1 MPRRLTK
8 LFLLGLMFVFCG
20 IVPSWAQ
27 PYFERSQVIQKPVP
41 PDSGFASDVDVDG
54 EWMVVAAA
62 NDSAAYVYRKSG
74 TTWTQF
80 TRLTCPVA
88 SCSRLSPDRGF
99 GGSVAVDGN
108 TLVVS
113 IDANLGAPSWLG
125 RLYVYTWSGAAW
137 VFETELSPP
146 SGYNL
151 GGEIDLD
158 GDYLLTTGADNSVQN
173 NMGWT
178 TFVFTRSGSAWIRS
192 ELTVPGRSASAED
205 LFGLSVSISGDTACV
220 GAPAPSPSPGAVYM
234 FRRTGSTWAVEGPP
248 LVPVSTAGARI
259 GSNCS
264 VDGNTVAIGVER
276 LFVSGQGNTG
286 RTYIYQRTG
295 TTWALAQTL
304 VPNTA
309 NAVFGKSV
317 ALAGNGL
324 VVGAPGDF
332 QHPPQAVFFARENGT
347 WVERLRSDSPI
358 PSTTS
363 NTVRFGVT
371 AAADGSTFVVGAP
384 NESSSSPGVV
394 ATYVPST
401 TPPVSGPPGAPQSV
415 QAAVSGNTLSLTWAA
430 PGVGA
435 PVTSYTLLARLA
447 AGGPVV
453 ATLPVGAVTNFGV
466 TAPNGTFIISLTATN
481 PFGTGPESSPVTVTL
496 PAAAVAPGAPVGLVV
511 SAVGSTASFSW
522 NAPTSGGTP
531 TGYTLLAG
539 FTPGFATP
547 FAALPLPVSPRA
559 FTVPGV
565 PPGVYYVRLVATN
578 AGGASPPSNEVMFTV
593 AAPSAPAAPTLNAPV
608 VSGRTVNFSW
618 TPGAGGGAPT
628 SYLLTASVTPGGPV
642 IASVPVSGTGLSVPG
657 VPSGTY
663 YVRVSGVNS
672 VGAGPASNSVTVV
685 VP

>member
-1 MPRRLTK
+1 MPRPLTTSCV
-8 LFLLGLMFVFCG
+8 LSLMLVLCG
-20 IVPSWAQ
+20 MAPSWAQ
-27 PYFERSQVIQKPVP
+27 PYFERSQVIQNPAP
-41 PDSGFASDVDVDG
+41 PNSDFGEDVDVDG
-54 EWMVVAAA
+54 EWMVVGAS

-88 SCSRLSPDRGF
+88 SCSRQTPDRGF

-108 TLVVS
+108 TLVVA
-113 IDANLGAPSWLG
+113 INGNGGAPSWLG
-125 RLYVYTWSGAAW
+125 RLYVYSWTGAAW
-137 VFETELSPP
+137 AFETELSPP
-146 SGYNL
+146 AGYNL
-151 GGEIDLD
+151 GGGLDLD
-158 GDYLLTTGADNSVQN
+158 GDYLLSTGSDTAAQH

-205 LFGLSVSISGDTACV
+205 LFGVSVGISGDTACV
-220 GAPAPSPSPGAVYM
+220 GAPGYNPSAGAVYM
-234 FRRTGSTWAVEGPP
+234 FRRTGGSWAVEGSP
-248 LVPVSTAGARI
+248 LVPVTTAGAGI
-259 GSNCS
+259 GLNCA

-276 LFVSGQGNTG
+276 LIVSGQGNTG

-295 TTWALAQTL
+295 STWALAQTL

-324 VVGAPGDF
+324 VVGAPGDYL
-332 QHPPQAVFFARENGT
+332 HPPQAVFFARENGT

-358 PSTTS
+358 PSTLS
-363 NTVRFGVT
+363 NTVGFGD
-371 AAADGSTFVVGAP
+371 AAATDGSTYVVSAW
-384 NESSSSPGVV
+384 NWTSSRPGVV
-394 ATYVPST
+394 ATYIPSL
-401 TPPVSGPPGAPQSV
+401 TPPVTGPPGAPQSV
-415 QAAVSGNTLSLTWAA
+415 QASVTGNALSLTWAA
-430 PGVGA
+430 PGIGA
-435 PVTSYTLLARLA
+435 PVTSYTLLARVA
-447 AGGPVV
+447 PGGPVV
-453 ATLPVGAVTNFGV
+453 ATLPVGAVTSFGI
-466 TAPNGTFIISLTATN
+466 TAPNGTFVISLTGTN
-481 PFGTGPESSPVTVTL
+481 TFGTGPESSPVTVTL
-496 PAAAVAPGAPVGLVV
+496 PAAAAAPGAPSGLAV
-511 SAVGSTASFSW
+511 SAVGSTATFTW
-522 NAPTSGGTP
+522 NAPASGGTP

-539 FTPGFATP
+539 LTPGFATP
-547 FAALPLPVSPRA
+547 FAALPLPASPRS

-578 AGGASPPSNEVMFTV
+578 AGGASAPSNEVTLTV

-608 VSGRTVNFSW
+608 VSGSTVSFSW

-642 IASVPVSGTGLSVPG
+642 IASVPVSGAGLSVPG

-672 VGAGPASNSVTVV
+672 VGAGPASNQVTVV

>member
-1 MPRRLTK
+1 MFRPLTK
-8 LFLLGLMFVFCG
+8 SFVLSLILVFCG
-20 IVPSWAQ
+20 FVPSFAQ
-27 PYFERSQVIQKPVP
+27 PYFERSQVIQNPVP
-41 PDSGFASDVDVDG
+41 PESGYAADVDVDG
-54 EWMVVAAA
+54 DWMVVAAA
-62 NDSAAYVYRKSG
+62 SDSAAYVYRRSG

-88 SCSRLSPDRGF
+88 SCSRQSPDRGF

-113 IDANLGAPSWLG
+113 IDANLGSPAWLG
-125 RLYVYTWSGAAW
+125 RLYVYTWTGAAW
-137 VFETELSPP
+137 AFEIELSPP
-146 SGYNL
+146 AGYNF
-151 GGEIDLD
+151 GGGLALD
-158 GDYLLTTGADNSVQN
+158 GDYLLTTGSDNTTQN

-205 LFGLSVSISGDTACV
+205 LFGLAVSISGDTACV

-234 FRRTGSTWAVEGPP
+234 FRRTGSTWAVEGSP
-248 LVPVSTAGARI
+248 LVPVNTAGARI

-276 LFVSGQGNTG
+276 LIVSGQGNTG

-317 ALAGNGL
+317 ALSGNGL

-332 QHPPQAVFFARENGT
+332 QHPPQAVFFARESGT

-363 NTVRFGVT
+363 NTVRFGDT
-371 AAADGSTFVVGAP
+371 AATDGATYVVGAP
-384 NESSSSPGVV
+384 NVSTSSPGAV
-394 ATYVPST
+394 ATYIPST
-401 TPPVSGPPGAPQSV
+401 TPPVSGPPGAPESV
-415 QAAVSGNTLSLTWAA
+415 QASVSGNALSLTWAA
-430 PGVGA
+430 PGIGA

-447 AGGPVV
+447 PGGPVV
-453 ATLPVGAVTNFGV
+453 ATLPVGAVTTFGI
-466 TAPNGTFIISLTATN
+466 TAPNGTFVISLTATN
-481 PFGTGPESSPVTVTL
+481 AFGTGPESTAVTVTL
-496 PAAAVAPGAPVGLVV
+496 PAAAPVPGAPTGLAV
-511 SAVGSTASFSW
+511 SAVGSTATFTW

-539 FTPGFATP
+539 LTPGFATP
-547 FAALPLPVSPRA
+547 FAALPLPVSPRS

-565 PPGVYYVRLVATN
+565 PPGVYYVRLVAIN
-578 AGGASPPSNEVMFTV
+578 AGGASAPSNEVTLTV
-593 AAPSAPAAPTLNAPV
+593 TAPAAPAAPTMNAPV
-608 VSGRTVNFSW
+608 VSGSTVNFSW

-628 SYLLTASVTPGGPV
+628 SYLLLASVTPGGPV
-642 IASVPVSGTGLSVPG
+642 IASLPVAGASISVPG

>member
-1 MPRRLTK
+1 MPRP
-8 LFLLGLMFVFCG
+8 LLKSFVLSLILVFCG
-20 IVPSWAQ
+20 LVPSSAQ
-27 PYFERSQVIQKPVP
+27 PYFERSQVIQNPVP
-41 PDSGFASDVDVDG
+41 PDSGFAADVDVDG

-62 NDSAAYVYRKSG
+62 GDSAAYVYRKSG

-88 SCSRLSPDRGF
+88 SCSRQTPDRGF

-108 TLVVS
+108 TLVVA
-113 IDANLGAPSWLG
+113 IDGNGGAPSWLG
-125 RLYVYTWSGAAW
+125 RLYVYNWTGAAW
-137 VFETELSPP
+137 AFETELSPP
-146 SGYNL
+146 AGYNL
-151 GGEIDLD
+151 GDSIDLD
-158 GDYLLTTGADNSVQN
+158 GDYLLSTGSDTVSQN
-173 NMGWT
+173 NNGWK

-192 ELTVPGRSASAED
+192 ELTVPGRAASAED
-205 LFGLSVSISGDTACV
+205 LFGLSVGISGDTACV
-220 GAPAPSPSPGAVYM
+220 GAPGYNPSAGAVYM
-234 FRRTGSTWAVEGPP
+234 FRRTGSTWAVEGSP
-248 LVPVSTAGARI
+248 LVPVTTAGAGI
-259 GSNCS
+259 GSNCA
-264 VDGNTVAIGVER
+264 VDGNTVAIGVHR
-276 LFVSGQGNTG
+276 LIVGGQGNTG

-324 VVGAPGDF
+324 VVGASGDF

-347 WVERLRSDSPI
+347 WIERLRSDSPI
-358 PSTTS
+358 PYTIS
-363 NTVRFGVT
+363 NAVRFGES
-371 AAADGSTFVVGAP
+371 AAADGQTYAVGAY
-384 NESSSSPGVV
+384 NWVASTPGLV
-394 ATYVPST
+394 ATYIPST

-415 QAAVSGNTLSLTWAA
+415 QAAVSGNALSLTWAA

-447 AGGPVV
+447 PGGPVV

-466 TAPNGTFIISLTATN
+466 TAPNGTFVISLTATN
-481 PFGTGPESSPVTVTL
+481 PFGTGPESSSVTVTL
-496 PAAAVAPGAPVGLVV
+496 PAAAVAPGAPVGLAV
-511 SAVGSTASFSW
+511 SAVGSTATFTW

-539 FTPGFATP
+539 LTPGFATP
-547 FAALPLPVSPRA
+547 FAALPLPASPRTL
-559 FTVPGV
+559 TVPGV
-565 PPGVYYVRLVATN
+565 PAGVYYVRLVATN
-578 AGGASPPSNEVMFTV
+578 AGGASAPSNEVTLTV

-608 VSGRTVNFSW
+608 VSGSTVSFSW

-642 IASVPVSGTGLSVPG
+642 IASVPVSSSSLGVPG

-663 YVRVSGVNS
+663 YVRVAGVNS
-672 VGAGPASNSVTVV
+672 VGPGPASNQVTVV